1 MPSEGYSPSVTS
13 STGDSLSPGP
23 SILPDC
29 IPPSVQR
36 QFSCVICYSSFE
48 TASKLEQ
55 HARGENHRTYVCTDA
70 SCGRS
75 YCRRDLYT
83 RHMRTHK
90 QPRSYEC
97 MLCRGEDQPKGFKR
111 KDHLQQHIRNCHP
124 YVGRRA
130 REMEP
135 NPQRQSSST
144 SSSCSC
150 ACRGKASARPG
161 TVSSIEE
168 RLGSALSDVVGSN
181 RIEVKDLLL
190 EMKRQHSEQGQV
202 LQQLE
207 QRLDSR

>member
-1 MPSEGYSPSVTS
+1 
-13 STGDSLSPGP
+13 
-23 SILPDC
+23 
-29 IPPSVQR
+29 
-36 QFSCVICYSSFE
+36 
-48 TASKLEQ
+48 
-55 HARGENHRTYVCTDA
+55 
-70 SCGRS
+70 
-75 YCRRDLYT
+75 
-83 RHMRTHK
+83 
-90 QPRSYEC
+90 
-97 MLCRGEDQPKGFKR
+97 
-111 KDHLQQHIRNCHP
+111 
-124 YVGRRA
+124 
-130 REMEP
+130 MEP